1 MADQNDPE
9 RERKITDF
17 CEMCST
23 SRDLAISYLEAHE
36 WDYPSACTNFFAD
49 EEPADEEHEPSLLS
63 ESRVEEPYTG
73 PRTVDG
79 RPAPQ
84 SVYRAARSTE
94 APAKKKGVATLA
106 SLASGSQQAGGS
118 GGGGGGGGGGDDD
131 DDDVDDDDLDG
142 DTEDGRGNLFA
153 GGEKSGLAVQDPK
166 QEGGSRQIINDILA
180 KARANASQPD
190 SASSEAG
197 PSRSSRFRGTGMT
210 LGGEGVQSRAVPD
223 PLGPVRPT
231 NSQPLERVLHV
242 WQDGFSI
249 DDGELHRFDDPA
261 NRNDLQMIRSG
272 RAPLH
277 LMNVQP
283 DQMVDVKLH
292 QHDTPYTAPPKQ
304 YRPFGGAGHRLG
316 SPVPPL
322 SSGGPATTAG
332 GSTARSATT
341 TTTSTSATAATA
353 PEPAVDSSQP
363 TLMLRIQ
370 MPDGT
375 RLPARFNTTHTV
387 GDVYGFIQGASAE
400 MRARPWVLVTTFPN
414 KEHEDKSLALGEMP
428 EFKKGGTAVVKWK

>member
-1 MADQNDPE
+1 MADQNDPD
-9 RERKITDF
+9 RERKINDF

-23 SRDLAISYLEAHE
+23 SREMKEALTQDSQAISYLEAHE
-36 WDYPSACTNFFAD
+36 WDYPTACTNFFAEEEPVD
-49 EEPADEEHEPSLLS
+49 EEDASLLS
-63 ESRVEEPYTG
+63 QNRAEEPYSG

-84 SVYRAARSTE
+84 AYRTSRNNDP
-94 APAKKKGVATLA
+94 PAKKKGVATLA
-106 SLASGSQQAGGS
+106 SLASGSQQ
-118 GGGGGGGGGGDDD
+118 GGGGGGGGGADDD

-190 SASSEAG
+190 SPSSEAG

-223 PLGPVRPT
+223 PLGPIRPT

-249 DDGELHRFDDPA
+249 DDGELRRFDDPA

-283 DQMVDVKLH
+283 DQLVDVKLH

-316 SPVPPL
+316 SPVPPI
-322 SSGGPATTAG
+322 SSGAPTTTAG
-332 GSTARSATT
+332 GSTTRATT
-341 TTTSTSATAATA
+341 TTSASPAVTQ
-353 PEPAVDSSQP
+353 EPAVDSSQP

-370 MPDGT
+370 LPDGT
-375 RLPARFNTTHTV
+375 RLPARFNTTQTI
-387 GDVYGFIQGASAE
+387 GDVYGFIQGASPE
-400 MRARPWVLVTTFPN
+400 TRTRPWVLVTTFPN
-414 KEHEDKSLALGEMP
+414 KEHEDKTMPLGEMP
-428 EFKKGGTAVVKWK
+428 EFRKGGTAVVKWK

>member
-1 MADQNDPE
+1 MADQNDAD
-9 RERKITDF
+9 RDRKINDF
-17 CEMCST
+17 CDMCST
-23 SRDLAISYLEAHE
+23 SREMAISYLEAHE
-36 WDYPSACTNFFAD
+36 WDYPSACTNFFTE
-49 EEPADEEHEPSLLS
+49 EEPADEEDSNLVS
-63 ESRVEEPYTG
+63 QSRAEEPYTG

-84 SVYRAARSTE
+84 AYRTSRNNE
-94 APAKKKGVATLA
+94 PPAKKKGVATLA
-106 SLASGSQQAGGS
+106 SLAAGSQQ

-166 QEGGSRQIINDILA
+166 QDGGSRQIINDILA

-231 NSQPLERVLHV
+231 NSQPLERILHV

-249 DDGELHRFDDPA
+249 DDGELRRFDDPA

-283 DQMVDVKLH
+283 DELVDVKLH

-316 SPVPPL
+316 SPVPPPPPPV
-322 SSGGPATTAG
+322 SSVSPTTTTAG
-332 GSTARSATT
+332 STTTT
-341 TTTSTSATAATA
+341 TTTSAAHAAATA
-353 PEPAVDSSQP
+353 QEPAVDSSQP

-387 GDVYGFIQGASAE
+387 GDVYDFIQGASPE
-400 MRARPWVLVTTFPN
+400 TRTRPWVLVTTFPN
-414 KEHEDKSLALGEMP
+414 KEHEDKTLALGEMP